1 MKITEQITDN
11 ITIINLDGRL
21 DAHTCESVEAF
32 FREKMEN
39 GQYKFVMNMENVE
52 FIDSA
57 GLRVVL
63 VVARDLRNKHKGD
76 LHFALLQPAVSR
88 VFEISGLNNVLYI
101 YNNSENA
108 VQGFSS

>member
-11 ITIINLDGRL
+11 ITIIQLDGRL
-21 DAHTCESVEAF
+21 DAHTSESVEIF
-32 FREKMEN
+32 IREKIEK
-39 GQYKFVMNMENVE
+39 GQYKFVLDMENVE

-63 VVARDLRNKHKGD
+63 VVARDLRNTHKGD
-76 LHFALLQPAVSR
+76 LHIAILQPAVSR

-108 VQGFSS
+108 VQGFSN